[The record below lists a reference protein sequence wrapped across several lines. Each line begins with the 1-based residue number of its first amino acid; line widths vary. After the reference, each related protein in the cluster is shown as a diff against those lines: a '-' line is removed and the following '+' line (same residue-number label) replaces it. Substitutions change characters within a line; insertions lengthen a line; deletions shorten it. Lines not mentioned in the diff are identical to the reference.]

1 MPPDLATAV
10 AASTVDSA
18 MDAII
23 TVDDAQRIVLF
34 NAAAE
39 SMFGWSRAEA
49 IGAPLATLI
58 PTRFHGSHATAIGRF
73 GGEAS
78 PRRRMAQ
85 DRIVTGRRRSGEEFP
100 IDASISHLTHDGRR
114 YFTVI
119 LRDVTLRLRAIDDLT
134 RSRAETKALAAA
146 AQDALEHEKRRI
158 ARELH
163 DELGQS
169 LTMLTMDV
177 AWCKT
182 HIPSVDAAVAAH
194 FARMEELLK
203 ATVAATRRI
212 ASDLRPL
219 MLDDLGLAPALEW
232 LVQTM
237 GQRSG
242 IACTLAMDEAA
253 LDLPQMHSTAL
264 FRVVQEALTNIAKH
278 ARATQAAVEI
288 VRDAD
293 RLRVVVRDN
302 GVGFDAGGPRKPA
315 SFGLLGLRERVS
327 LLQGDVGIDSTAQG
341 TSITIDLPVPRDAEA
356 TIAAATGDGD
366 RSAAREERA

>member
-1 MPPDLATAV
+1 MSALSQDVAAAV

-23 TVDDAQRIVLF
+23 AVDDAQRIVLF

-39 SMFGWSRAEA
+39 AMFGWPRGEA
-49 IGAPLATLI
+49 IGASLTEFI
-58 PTRFHGSHATAIGRF
+58 PVHFRTSHAKLVRRF
-73 GGEAS
+73 GEEG
-78 PRRRMAQ
+78 PPTRRMAE
-85 DRIVTGRRRSGEEFP
+85 DRIVTGLRRNGEEFP
-100 IDASISHLTHDGRR
+100 IDASISHIEQGGRR

-119 LRDVTLRLRAIDDLT
+119 LRDVTLRLRAMEDLT

-146 AQDALEHEKRRI
+146 AQEALEHEKRRI

-182 HIPSVDAAVAAH
+182 HATAGDPEVPSRL
-194 FARMEELLK
+194 ARMEGLLK
-203 ATVAATRRI
+203 ATVASTRRI

-232 LVQTM
+232 LVQNM
-237 GQRSG
+237 AQRSG
-242 IACTLAMDEAA
+242 FACTLTMDEAA
-253 LDLPQMHSTAL
+253 LTLPQVHSTAL
-264 FRVVQEALTNIAKH
+264 FRIVQEALTNIAKH
-278 ARATQAAVEI
+278 ARATRASVEI
-288 VRDAD
+288 ERQDGRLLVR
-293 RLRVVVRDN
+293 VRDN
-302 GVGFDAGGPRKPA
+302 GAGFDAGGPRKPA

-327 LLQGDVGIDSTAQG
+327 LLQGDLHIDSGSGEG
-341 TSITIDLPVPRDAEA
+341 TTIEIDLPVPEA
-356 TIAAATGDGD
+356 GEAA
-366 RSAAREERA
+366 